1 MPGVKKDG
9 GDHLIHK
16 THNILPGL
24 AVRSSRNLPR
34 KAARVRMTSQGE
46 RFGTE
51 GSIPSLGTTAVMR
64 TTAQRQNSSSEGR
77 SRTSHKAG
85 NRINGGSNPPPATKR
100 SDALYEV
107 IIGLGFSC
115 FSLTAGKD
123 RHLGEAQLV
132 RPLLMTA
139 KTLSEA
145 GGSSPPSSHKY
156 RSDAIF
162 HNFFDY
168 WYTQG
173 GQIPPTTGRYT
184 AARSGNDAVVH
195 IWYICR
201 GFDSPRPDQLK
212 N

>member
-1 MPGVKKDG
+1 MSACHEGESYIVGQNHFLFHVLTQSLRSPVLVGAGAGCKKRMVET
-9 GDHLIHK
+9 IYYAQ

-34 KAARVRMTSQGE
+34 KAAMVRMTSQGE

-64 TTAQRQNSSSEGR
+64 SYTIHNY
-77 SRTSHKAG
+77 
-85 NRINGGSNPPPATKR
+85 
-100 SDALYEV
+100 L
-107 IIGLGFSC
+107 
-115 FSLTAGKD
+115 LTAGKD

-173 GQIPPTTGRYT
+173 GQIPPKMAGNRMTGGST
-184 AARSGNDAVVH
+184 PPPATNP
-195 IWYICR
+195 I
-201 GFDSPRPDQLK
+201 LK
-212 N
+212 QKTYGKNH

>member
-1 MPGVKKDG
+1 MRATKGS
-9 GDHLIHK
+9 LI
-16 THNILPGL
+16 LS
-24 AVRSSRNLPR
+24 VRIIFSFTQSSPFEARYLL
-34 KAARVRMTSQGE
+34 ARVPGAKKGWWRPSITQNTQHIARLGRE
-46 RFGTE
+46 VQPVPAKEGRNGADDLTGGVRFGTE
-51 GSIPSLGTTAVMR
+51 GSIPSLG
-64 TTAQRQNSSSEGR
+64 
-77 SRTSHKAG
+77 
-85 NRINGGSNPPPATKR
+85 TKR

>member
-1 MPGVKKDG
+1 MSACHEGESYYRSESFSLSRINAVPSKPGTCWRGCRVQKRMVET
-9 GDHLIHK
+9 IYYAQ
-16 THNILPGL
+16 TSNILPGL
-24 AVRSSRNLPR
+24 AERSSRNLPR
-34 KAARVRMTSQGE
+34 KAARVRMTSQGK

-51 GSIPSLGTTAVMR
+51 GSTPSLGTTAVMR
-64 TTAQRQNSSSEGR
+64 YMNHYR
-77 SRTSHKAG
+77 
-85 NRINGGSNPPPATKR
+85 
-100 SDALYEV
+100 
-107 IIGLGFSC
+107 FS
-115 FSLTAGKD
+115 FYSLTAGKD

-132 RPLLMTA
+132 RPSLMTA

-195 IWYICR
+195 IWYIYR

>member
-1 MPGVKKDG
+1 MPRRGVLLSVRIIFSFTQSSPFEARYLLARVPGAKKDG
-9 GDHLIHK
+9 GDHLLSTNTQHI
-16 THNILPGL
+16 
-24 AVRSSRNLPR
+24 
-34 KAARVRMTSQGE
+34 AR
-46 RFGTE
+46 
-51 GSIPSLGTTAVMR
+51 LGREVQPEPAK
-64 TTAQRQNSSSEGR
+64 EGR
-77 SRTSHKAG
+77 
-85 NRINGGSNPPPATKR
+85 NGADDLTGGEVWDRGFDSLPWHHR

-173 GQIPPTTGRYT
+173 GQVPPTTGRYT

-201 GFDSPRPDQLK
+201 GFDSPRPDQL

>member
-1 MPGVKKDG
+1 MPGAKKDG
-9 GDHLIHK
+9 GDHLLSTNTQHI
-16 THNILPGL
+16 
-24 AVRSSRNLPR
+24 
-34 KAARVRMTSQGE
+34 AR
-46 RFGTE
+46 
-51 GSIPSLGTTAVMR
+51 LGREVQPVPAK
-64 TTAQRQNSSSEGR
+64 EGR
-77 SRTSHKAG
+77 
-85 NRINGGSNPPPATKR
+85 NGADDLTGGEVWDRGFDSLPWHHR

-212 N
+212 KLICYGENH

>member
-1 MPGVKKDG
+1 MRATKGSLIIGQNHFLFHAVPSKPGTCWRGCRVQKRMVET
-9 GDHLIHK
+9 IYYAQ

-51 GSIPSLGTTAVMR
+51 GS
-64 TTAQRQNSSSEGR
+64 
-77 SRTSHKAG
+77 
-85 NRINGGSNPPPATKR
+85 NPPPATKR
-100 SDALYEV
+100 SDALHEV